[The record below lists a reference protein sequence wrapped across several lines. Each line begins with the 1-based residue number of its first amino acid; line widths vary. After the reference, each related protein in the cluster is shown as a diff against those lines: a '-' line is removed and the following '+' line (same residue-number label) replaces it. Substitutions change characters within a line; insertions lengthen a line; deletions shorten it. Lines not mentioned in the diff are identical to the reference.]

1 MSSPTLLGPTNQPE
15 LAAESSGLEDDRR
28 PVYAETSF
36 EVVASRAAHAAVGPG
51 PRPAELVGLKQAD
64 VDLDV
69 DVLLVLGQGL
79 PRATG
84 SCALGI
90 GDAGS
95 LGRLVINQ

>member
-1 MSSPTLLGPTNQPE
+1 MSSLTLLGPANQPE

-51 PRPAELVGLKQAD
+51 RRPAELVGLKQAD

-79 PRATG
+79 PRANRVL
-84 SCALGI
+84 CA
-90 GDAGS
+90 GDW
-95 LGRLVINQ
+95 